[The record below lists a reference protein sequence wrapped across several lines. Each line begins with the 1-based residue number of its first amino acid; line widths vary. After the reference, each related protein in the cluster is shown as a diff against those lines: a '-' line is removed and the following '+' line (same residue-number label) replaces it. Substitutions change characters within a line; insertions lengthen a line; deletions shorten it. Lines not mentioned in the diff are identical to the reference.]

1 MGILELRYCADGF
14 LIPPKSLMISTC
26 FDLELMIKQS
36 HLFVA
41 HLVTIQNTM
50 ISSLSMRKLE
60 LSFKFSSRS
69 THGNNKFDG
78 LDCGLLKHNV
88 LVLVKNDIV
97 AASSF
102 SDSIWQFK

>member
-1 MGILELRYCADGF
+1 MLSKYWWAIFATSFRSNVIFIMGILELRYCADGF
-14 LIPPKSLMISTC
+14 LIPPKSPMISTC

-78 LDCGLLKHNV
+78 LDCGLLKH
-88 LVLVKNDIV
+88 IP
-97 AASSF
+97 
-102 SDSIWQFK
+102 